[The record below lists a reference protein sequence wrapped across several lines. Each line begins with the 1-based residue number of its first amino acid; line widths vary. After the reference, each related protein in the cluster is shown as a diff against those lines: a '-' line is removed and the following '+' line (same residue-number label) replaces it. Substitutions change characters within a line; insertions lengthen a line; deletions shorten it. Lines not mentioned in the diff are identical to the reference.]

1 MLSGFRAPRP
11 ARRHARPARE
21 RTEPYPEAMTTVL
34 LTGFEPFA
42 DDATNPSGDAV
53 RLVAR
58 SWRGPERLVTAVLP
72 VTFAGAAATLRA
84 LIAEH
89 APDIVIATGL
99 AGGRAAVTAE
109 RVAINL
115 VDARIPDNDGAQPAD
130 APSLPGGPA
139 AYFTTLPAKA
149 IVRDAAA
156 AGIPAALSMTAG
168 TFVCNHV
175 CYHALDAAAATPG
188 MRAGFIH
195 VPYAAESA
203 PSGAPA
209 LPLRDIARALERAVR
224 TSIDNTHDIDATGGT
239 LH

>member
-1 MLSGFRAPRP
+1 
-11 ARRHARPARE
+11 
-21 RTEPYPEAMTTVL
+21 MTTVL

-53 RLVAR
+53 RLVAQAW
-58 SWRGPERLVTAVLP
+58 SGPERLVTAILP
-72 VTFAGAAATLRA
+72 VTFAGAAATLRS

-89 APDIVIATGL
+89 APALVIATGL
-99 AGGRAAVTAE
+99 AGGRAAVTPE

-115 VDARIPDNDGAQPAD
+115 VDARIPDNAGARPCD
-130 APSLPGGPA
+130 EPSLAGGPA
-139 AYFTTLPAKA
+139 ARFTTLPAKA

-156 AGIPAALSMTAG
+156 AGIPAALSTTAG

-175 CYHALDAAAATPG
+175 FYHALDAAAGMPG

-195 VPYAAESA
+195 VPYARESA
-203 PSGAPA
+203 PSGAPS
-209 LPLRDIARALERAVR
+209 LPLGEIARALEIAVR
-224 TSIDNTHDIDATGGT
+224 TCVDNAADIDAAGGS